1 MISILITHLS
11 HLFHNSLSIYL
22 SLSHSACLCL
32 SICLYLP
39 IFLSIYLYI
48 SLSPSLCLSLFLF
61 LSVSL
66 SVFLSASLYLSI
78 SLSIYL
84 SVSLS
89 LSLSLSLCIFVYLY
103 VYICVRVQYVSG
115 AEAMRIS
122 AQLKMEDVIAASDR
136 LEEDLTATL
145 NPGENNA
152 KTLPFSTSSSSR
164 TRKWWVPLLLR
175 MEGEKNFYTLLSL
188 QSSIE
193 HGKDAYSRFKGF
205 RDIKGLIL
213 LVGFEFEELQTTRQ
227 QAIRSKQSFQHSF
240 LSLFASSSCVL
251 TSQSYASSSLLKQ

>member
-1 MISILITHLS
+1 M
-11 HLFHNSLSIYL
+11 
-22 SLSHSACLCL
+22 
-32 SICLYLP
+32 
-39 IFLSIYLYI
+39 
-48 SLSPSLCLSLFLF
+48 
-61 LSVSL
+61 
-66 SVFLSASLYLSI
+66 FLSASLYLSI

-227 QAIRSKQSFQHSF
+227 QAIRSKQSFQNSF